1 MKWGEQESTFDS
13 LKELIDDY
21 DIVRHEELPILGTEN
36 NSMNIVKTTA
46 YEYNDKIETCVI

>member
-1 MKWGEQESTFDS
+1 MKWGEESQYDS
-13 LKELIDDY
+13 LKALIDDY
-21 DIVRHEELPILGTEN
+21 DIVRHDEAPTLGTDN